1 MTMLNLP
8 KFRIILDAGAGELDA
23 HQVYGDESTLGDE
36 MIKFIKTINVAPGDV
51 IRVVEVE

>member
-1 MTMLNLP
+1 MLNLP